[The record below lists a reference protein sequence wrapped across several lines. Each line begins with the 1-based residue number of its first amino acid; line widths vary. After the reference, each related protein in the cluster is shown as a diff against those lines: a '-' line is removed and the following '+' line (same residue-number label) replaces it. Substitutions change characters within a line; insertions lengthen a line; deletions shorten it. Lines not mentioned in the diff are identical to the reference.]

1 MGFNR
6 NQIDDF
12 DDFNEFE
19 EKLTLTEGPEGE
31 PATHNSPLAWRR
43 PLIEKALTNVRRAF
57 EAKIDLKANYPKGEL
72 LFDKDAQKYGR
83 VMDSRPGFLN
93 VSFVSGGSALK
104 QDIDPV
110 EFVKANRANM
120 TLPELAQILHVS
132 ETEVVKLLNQ
142 IELKEETFVPAVKV
156 VAINKVPPVQK
167 TAPKSAVVTSKK
179 LVKSKSANTNMKK
192 PVLVHAKPT
201 IKLAAKKA
209 KNSVSKKINPLKDS
223 YSFAKLL
230 PKGTVTD
237 PIADPNGY
245 VQQNFLLLNN
255 KELALATG
263 LSEHTIRRKLGEWGL
278 KRKDYVNRA

>member
-19 EKLTLTEGPEGE
+19 DKLTLAEGPEGE
-31 PATHNSPLAWRR
+31 PAPHNSPLAWRR
-43 PLIEKALTNVRRAF
+43 PLIEKALLNVRRAF
-57 EAKIDLKANYPKGEL
+57 EAKIDLKANYNKGEL

-83 VMDSRPGFLN
+83 VVDSRPGFLN
-93 VSFVSGGSALK
+93 VSFVSGGKALK
-104 QDIDPV
+104 QDINPV

-120 TLPELAQILHVS
+120 TLPELAESLQVS

-142 IELKEETFVPAVKV
+142 IELKEDLSVPAKV
-156 VAINKVPPVQK
+156 VTLPKASAPQK
-167 TAPKSAVVTSKK
+167 LSAKDAVVTSKK
-179 LVKSKSANTNMKK
+179 LVKTKSANTNIKK
-192 PVLVHAKPT
+192 TVLVHAKPT
-201 IKLAAKKA
+201 AKLAAKRA
-209 KNSVSKKINPLKDS
+209 KGGVSKKINPLKDS